1 MAYLFLILFLQQSF
15 GMKTIF
21 LLLIFSFLLFNQV
34 GKNKTVVLKV
44 NAELKPVGGIDFK
57 TQIMP
62 ILQKRCSPCHFPGG
76 KMYERLPFDTARSVL
91 LKKEIILKRIKDDSE
106 NKLIRAFI
114 EENQN

>member
-1 MAYLFLILFLQQSF
+1 
-15 GMKTIF
+15 MKTIF
-21 LLLIFSFLLFNQV
+21 LSLIFSFLLFNQV
-34 GKNKTVVLKV
+34 GKNKTVVPNV
-44 NAELKPVGGIDFK
+44 NAGLKPIGRIDFR

-76 KMYERLPFDTARSVL
+76 KMYERLPFDTARSIL

>member
-1 MAYLFLILFLQQSF
+1 
-15 GMKTIF
+15 MKTIF
-21 LLLIFSFLLFNQV
+21 LLLIFSFFLFNQV
-34 GKNKTVVLKV
+34 GKNKTVVSDMHTVLRPK
-44 NAELKPVGGIDFK
+44 GGIDFK

-76 KMYERLPFDTARSVL
+76 KMYGKLPFDTASTIL

-114 EENQN
+114 EQDQN